1 MAEFSYQYLSN
12 SNAPEKWVFFLH
24 GYNNTQCEMEHV
36 YKGLLGK
43 TENLA
48 IIAPVGKQTSSMDSN
63 RHSWWKV
70 SGFDTDGKRLKT
82 ETPVEEIADIYNQ
95 VGSILYLT
103 ANEVNDFIDSIQ
115 QKYNF
120 TDNQTYVAGFSQGAM
135 LGIWTSLI
143 RKNQVKGCFSCSG
156 LVVANSYLNDKI
168 NSKPKVYLLHGKQDK
183 QVLYK
188 CHEYSIK
195 TLEKLG
201 LDTTAITYE
210 HLTHEVSNEEIEFI
224 ASKLK

>member
-135 LGIWTSLI
+135 LAIWTALS
-143 RKNQVKGCFSCSG
+143 RKNKVKGCFSFSG
-156 LVVANSYLNDKI
+156 LVAANKYLDGKIRSY
-168 NSKPKVYLLHGKQDK
+168 PEVYLLHGKKDK
-183 QVLYK
+183 QVQFK
-188 CHEYSIK
+188 CLNFSLK
-195 TLEKLG
+195 TLQEKQIKATSLEFED
-201 LDTTAITYE
+201 LA
-210 HLTHEVSNEEIEFI
+210 HEISDEQIECI
-224 ASKLK
+224 AKIIK